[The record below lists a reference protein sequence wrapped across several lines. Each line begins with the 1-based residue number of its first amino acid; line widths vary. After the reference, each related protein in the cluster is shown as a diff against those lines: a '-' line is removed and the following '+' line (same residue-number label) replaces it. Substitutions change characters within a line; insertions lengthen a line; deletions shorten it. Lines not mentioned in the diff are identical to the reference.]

1 MNENLV
7 LFLKRVSED
16 AELAAKLRETRNPD
30 EAYALA
36 ASVQGGFTKEEFV
49 QTMTQLN
56 NQVLSDADLA
66 AISGGTDDVE
76 VSVLGSLWSAAV
88 TELAAFGAA
97 I

>member
-7 LFLKRVSED
+7 IFLKKASED
-16 AELAAKLRETRNPD
+16 EELATKLRAVRNPD
-30 EAYALA
+30 EAYSLA

-56 NQVLSDADLA
+56 SQDLSAADIS
-66 AISGGTDDVE
+66 AISGGIDDVE
-76 VSVLGSLWSAAV
+76 LTVLGSCVSVAT
-88 TELAAFGAA
+88 TELAGFAAA

>member
-7 LFLKRVSED
+7 IFLKKASED
-16 AELAAKLRETRNPD
+16 EELATKLRAVRNPD
-30 EAYALA
+30 EAYSLA

-56 NQVLSDADLA
+56 DQVLSDADLA

-76 VSVLGSLWSAAV
+76 VSVLGSLVHNSLDIV
-88 TELAAFGAA
+88 
-97 I
+97 